1 MKFRVHVLQ
10 SLEARLQSSSNEPPP
25 ARRAFLAFLPQ
36 LTKIIDDSVD
46 EPLRQSAVV
55 CTDRI
60 VELFGR
66 KDVDAVSAA
75 ATIIGSSRCLASAE
89 KSVAVAALLCLATMA
104 EVLGEAFIPSIPQSL
119 PTAMDH
125 LAASL
130 DEDAEDPRLHN
141 ACYAFVTSLLLYLP
155 FVVTGTYLDRLL
167 KVSYESANAEM
178 GNECNSI
185 RNEVLKL
192 VAKSLE
198 PKDCFAA
205 LDRTWTNAMAEGP
218 LVSDP
223 KTYEW

>member
-1 MKFRVHVLQ
+1 MQ
-10 SLEARLQSSSNEPPP
+10 SLEARLQSSNNEPPQ
-25 ARRAFLAFLPQ
+25 ARKACLAFLPQ
-36 LTKIIDDSVD
+36 LTKVIEESTD
-46 EPLRQSAVV
+46 ETLRRVAVV
-55 CTDRI
+55 CIDQI
-60 VELFGR
+60 VERFGR

-75 ATIIGSSRCLASAE
+75 ATTIGGARCLATAE
-89 KSVAVAALLCLATMA
+89 NSVVVAALLCLATMA
-104 EVLGEAFIPSIPQSL
+104 EILGEAFIPRIPQSL
-119 PTAMDH
+119 PITMDH

-155 FVVTGTYLDRLL
+155 LVVTGTYLDHFL

-178 GNECNSI
+178 GDECNNI
-185 RNEVLKL
+185 RTEALKL

-218 LVSDP
+218 LVRYR
-223 KTYEW
+223 KTCQQ